1 MAEEKKKKSFLS
13 RLGFKSKD
21 DKRAEEVMQ
30 AIDSLDSLDNVAD
43 FARLL
48 V

>member
-1 MAEEKKKKSFLS
+1 VMN
-13 RLGFKSKD
+13 